1 MAGKVQTREPQSFG
15 KYVVLGN
22 IGRGGC
28 GSVYKGRDPDTG
40 QLVAIKALK
49 PEIAADPRLL
59 ARFEQE
65 FLATRTIVSPH
76 IVRALAFGQENE
88 VPYLVMEF
96 VEGEDLGGRITT
108 RGRLPEPEAVA
119 VIAQVAQGLH
129 HAHERGVVHRDVKPD
144 NILLLPDGRAKLA
157 DFGLVKDLES
167 DLNLTETATV
177 LGTPNFMAPEQFEN
191 SKKVDRRA
199 DVYALAATL
208 YMAVTGELPFHAR
221 GYLSTMRKKLAGE
234 LTAPRQLVPELS
246 EHLEAVILRAMALD
260 PAQRP
265 ATCQAFAEE
274 LAARPEA
281 PPAPAPAR
289 PSRPTLARRQETF
302 KGRDRRNA
310 TRFPCN
316 LESSCLPIGGEA
328 DKPWK
333 ARIKDISA
341 RGIGLL
347 MSRRFVPGTVLLLEL
362 QGEPRPLGPSRLLV
376 RVMRVR
382 EQSGR
387 QWLVGCQLAYK
398 LCPSELQGLQS
409 AVADGKAV
417 PFWLMTQP
425 ETLTGTPT
433 SANTPTAK

>member
-1 MAGKVQTREPQSFG
+1 
-15 KYVVLGN
+15 
-22 IGRGGC
+22 
-28 GSVYKGRDPDTG
+28 
-40 QLVAIKALK
+40 
-49 PEIAADPRLL
+49 
-59 ARFEQE
+59 
-65 FLATRTIVSPH
+65 
-76 IVRALAFGQENE
+76 
-88 VPYLVMEF
+88 MEF
-96 VEGEDLGGRITT
+96 VEGEDLWGRITT
-108 RGRLPEPEAVA
+108 RGRLSEADAVA
-119 VIAQVAQGLH
+119 IIAQVAQGLH

-208 YMAVTGELPFHAR
+208 YMAVTGELPFNAR
-221 GYLSTMRKKLAGE
+221 GYLSTMRKKLSGE
-234 LTAPRQLVPELS
+234 LTAPRQLAPELS

-260 PAQRP
+260 PVKRP
-265 ATCQAFAEE
+265 ATCQVFAEE
-274 LAARPEA
+274 LAAQPEA
-281 PPAPAPAR
+281 PPAPAR
-289 PSRPTLARRQETF
+289 PSRPTLARRKETF

-347 MSRRFVPGTVLLLEL
+347 MTRRFEPGTVLLLEL

-376 RVMRVR
+376 RVMRVK

-409 AVADGKAV
+409 AAANGKAV

-425 ETLTGTPT
+425 ETLTGAAGPRDTP
-433 SANTPTAK
+433 AGK